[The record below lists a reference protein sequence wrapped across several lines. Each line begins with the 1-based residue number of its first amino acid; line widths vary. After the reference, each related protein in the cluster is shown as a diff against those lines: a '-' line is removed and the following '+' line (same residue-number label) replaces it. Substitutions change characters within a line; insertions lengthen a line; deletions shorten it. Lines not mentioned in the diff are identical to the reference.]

1 MYRVESSPVGDG
13 YRAKRKGKEMKTAL
27 FLSTA
32 CNKIDAKLRVSI
44 PASFRQL
51 IEEKNADLI
60 LYPSFQ
66 YPCIEGCSGDIL
78 TELAEKLD
86 SEQSLFAPQKQS
98 IQTLIFGSAKA
109 FITDAT
115 GRICLS
121 KELMAHAKLK
131 DEAVFVGCGKTFQIW
146 NPQLWAKEEQK
157 RRSQIGDALHE

>member
-1 MYRVESSPVGDG
+1 
-13 YRAKRKGKEMKTAL
+13 MKTAL

-32 CNKIDAKLRVSI
+32 CNKIDAKLRVSV

-51 IEEKNADLI
+51 IDQKNADLI

-86 SEQSLFAPQKQS
+86 SEQSLFALQKQS

-109 FITDAT
+109 FVPDAT

-121 KELMAHAKLK
+121 KELMVHAKLK
-131 DEAVFVGCGKTFQIW
+131 DEAVFIGCGKTFQIW

-157 RRSQIGDALHE
+157 RRNQIGEAFHE

>member
-1 MYRVESSPVGDG
+1 
-13 YRAKRKGKEMKTAL
+13 MKTAL
-27 FLSTA
+27 FLSTV
-32 CNKIDAKLRVSI
+32 CNKIDAKYRVSI

-86 SEQSLFAPQKQS
+86 SQTSLFAPQKQS

-109 FITDAT
+109 FVTDET
-115 GRICLS
+115 GRICLT

-131 DEAVFVGCGKTFQIW
+131 NEAVFVGCGKTFQIW
-146 NPQLWAKEEQK
+146 NPDLWAKEEQK
-157 RRSQIGDALHE
+157 RRAKIGDALHE